1 MRQCSPSRHG
11 QSNGPDTGGCCR
23 PQRAAR
29 PGLVPLHHHRI
40 APAQRAPA
48 SGPGLTRGG
57 DTSPPETLR
66 RVGAQGFSPP
76 AADCTWSS
84 ATGRTLH
91 ACSTSASGRRP
102 TWACAAR
109 RSRSTSRRALAS
121 IDIYD
126 LCRSQDGNRTS
137 HSSCACQTPSHRN
150 RVDTML
156 STDVTYRI
164 DENKGG

>member
-1 MRQCSPSRHG
+1 MGSPMDPTLEGAVDLNELLGRGSFLYTITASLLRNALLH
-11 QSNGPDTGGCCR
+11 PDLDLR
-23 PQRAAR
+23 EEAIQALQKRYE
-29 PGLVPLHHHRI
+29 GLVRK
-40 APAQRAPA
+40 
-48 SGPGLTRGG
+48 G
-57 DTSPPETLR
+57 
-66 RVGAQGFSPP
+66 VSPP